1 MLQLFFPPTR
11 ARLWWGLGIAV
22 ALPALATPLIATE
35 ALREY
40 PGMYYLLIVAAAAA
54 IGRLLVGGVAVIVS
68 ALLFN
73 YEFLGA
79 EENSLLLGSTTTV
92 GTFVAFCLIA
102 IALTQLVAAADAA
115 RARAEATSERLE
127 LVRRV
132 SDALNASID
141 YDHTIRG
148 VGRVLIPHVADW
160 YAVYLLDE
168 RTGTISSP
176 WVDHLN
182 PERVAFAR
190 ALWAQ
195 VPSPTVDDPG
205 GVGRVMRTR
214 AAELAAVVTDD
225 VIADALPPSRRDLV
239 PLIRALKVRSMM
251 TVPMVSGD
259 RVVGAIQLV
268 SAESGRRYTT
278 EDLALAEEIAVR
290 AAVALE
296 NATLYR
302 QREQEV
308 RALQQRLLPRTLPAV
323 PGVEVAARY
332 VAADESMLVGGDF
345 YDLFPIGDGSWKA
358 VIGDVSG
365 KGVGAAALMGFVRFT
380 LRAVSRDDTGPS
392 VALRTLNHALREEVG
407 DDTIFCTAAAVR
419 IQPHDGGARLTI
431 AVAGHPPPY
440 VIRADGVVDA
450 FAPAGTLLGFLDDVE
465 LTDTVVDLR
474 PGDSLV
480 LLTDGVLE
488 CSREPDWGDEVV
500 PGLLSLTAGMA
511 PETVV
516 DLIDGSVGAVE
527 DRRPDD
533 VALLVLHL
541 PERSGPTETATS
553 SDGRSRALVL
563 DAERRIVDLNAPAAR
578 DLGYPRDEIVG
589 RSVDEVLLDHG
600 VLSADGSGP
609 PGGLAGTV
617 VLRRRDG
624 GPRPYAATT
633 STVRTADRVLH
644 LARLEPGR
652 ANARR

>member
-11 ARLWWGLGIAV
+11 ARLWWALGIAV
-22 ALPALATPLIATE
+22 VLPVLATPLIATE

-54 IGRLLVGGVAVIVS
+54 IGRLLAGGVAVIVS

-79 EENSLLLGSTTTV
+79 EENSLLLNSTTV
-92 GTFVAFCLIA
+92 GVFVAFCLIA
-102 IALTQLVAAADAA
+102 IALTHLVAAADAS
-115 RARAEATSERLE
+115 RGRAETTSKRLE

-132 SDALNASID
+132 SDALHASID
-141 YDHTIRG
+141 YEDTLRG

-168 RTGTISSP
+168 RTGKISSP

-182 PERVAFAR
+182 PERVALAR
-190 ALWAQ
+190 ALWAE
-195 VPSPTVDDPG
+195 VPSPTVEDPG

-214 AAELAAVVTDD
+214 QAELAAEVTDE

-268 SAESGRRYTT
+268 SAESRRRYTA
-278 EDLALAEEIAVR
+278 EDLALGEEIAMR

-296 NATLYR
+296 NAALYR
-302 QREQEV
+302 QREHEV
-308 RALQQRLLPRTLPAV
+308 RALQQRLLPRTLPPV

-332 VAADESMLVGGDF
+332 VAAEESMLVGGDF

-365 KGVGAAALMGFVRFT
+365 KGVDAAALMGFVRFT
-380 LRAVSRDDTGPS
+380 LRAVSRDDTRPS
-392 VALRTLNHALREEVG
+392 VALRTLNRALREEVG
-407 DDTIFCTAAAVR
+407 DDTTFCTAAVVR
-419 IQPHDGGARLTI
+419 VDPHDRGARLTI
-431 AVAGHPPPY
+431 AIAGHPPPY
-440 VIRADGVVDA
+440 VIRSDGAMDA
-450 FAPAGTLLGFLDDVE
+450 FAPTGTLLGFLDDVD
-465 LTDTVVDLR
+465 LTDTIVDVR

-488 CSREPDWGDEVV
+488 CSREPEWGDEEV
-500 PGLLSLTAGMA
+500 PKLLSLTAGMG
-511 PETVV
+511 PQTIV

-527 DRRPDD
+527 DRRADD

-541 PERSGPTETATS
+541 PDRSGPTDRLGS
-553 SDGRSRALVL
+553 SDGAARALVL
-563 DAERRIVDLNAPAAR
+563 DSERRVVDLNASAAR
-578 DLGYPRDEIVG
+578 DLGYGRDEIVG
-589 RSVDEVLLDHG
+589 RSVDDVLLG
-600 VLSADGSGP
+600 QSVLSADGAGP
-609 PGGLAGTV
+609 PGGLAGAV

-624 GPRPYAATT
+624 GPETYAATT

-652 ANARR
+652 ARVWR